1 MAFNYTKGEIIV
13 GDLKAADDAQRNTK
27 IDFGDDQ
34 IELVTNDETRL
45 KVYNTGVD
53 IIGQTHFSS
62 SGQTEL
68 IRIAKAE
75 GETKEISFENEGA
88 DIGSIY
94 FNSAEHFFIRQEN
107 ANNDLAL
114 RIGTTNAVRI
124 DGSAGHVGIYS
135 DSPSH
140 KLDVNGD
147 IRVRGN
153 DIRDN
158 SGNSAITF
166 DGSANTTINGS
177 LSFEDIILAEL
188 SIPGVDLQTDTN
200 AFRFNCPYG
209 LTVTALG
216 LALDQHSTSGDVT
229 VTVTNTTDTTTMIT
243 LSLTGTSLGT
253 STTTVTSGSCDT
265 GDVITFAVTATPA
278 DAQGLRATLFFK
290 RNV

>member
-62 SGQTEL
+62 SAHTEL

-75 GETKEISFENEGA
+75 GDTREISFENEGV

-94 FNSAEHFFIRQEN
+94 FNSAEVFFIRQEN
-107 ANNDLAL
+107 ASNDLAL
-114 RIGTTNAVRI
+114 RVGTTNALRVKGATSR
-124 DGSAGHVGIYS
+124 VGIFE
-135 DSPSH
+135 DSPTDT
-140 KLDVNGD
+140 LDVGGGLF
-147 IRVRGN
+147 V
-153 DIRDN
+153 
-158 SGNSAITF
+158 SSSAVVQQNATV
-166 DGSANTTINGS
+166 SGS
-177 LSFEDIILAEL
+177 LSFEDIIMAEL

-216 LALDQHSTSGDVT
+216 LALDQHTTSGDVT
-229 VTVTNTTDTTTMIT
+229 VTVTNTTDTNTMIT
-243 LSLTGTSLGT
+243 LSLTGTSLGGQ
-253 STTTVTSGSCDT
+253 TTTVSNASCDT
-265 GDVITFAVTATPA
+265 GDVITFAITATPA
-278 DAQGLRATLFFK
+278 NAQGLRATLFFR
-290 RNV
+290 RNI

>member
-1 MAFNYTKGEIIV
+1 MAYNFTRGQQVI
-13 GDLKAADDAQRNTK
+13 GDLVAADDDQRNTK

-34 IELVTNDETRL
+34 IQLVTSGSTRL

-62 SGQTEL
+62 SGQAEL

-114 RIGTTNAVRI
+114 RVGTTNAVRI
-124 DGSAGHVGIYS
+124 DGSAGHVGIYA
-135 DSPSH
+135 DAPTH

-229 VTVTNTTDTTTMIT
+229 VTVTNTTDTNTMIT

-253 STTTVTSGSCDT
+253 STTTVSNASCDQA
-265 GDVITFAVTATPA
+265 DVITFAITATPA
-278 DAQGLRATLFFK
+278 DAQGLRATLFFR
-290 RNV
+290 RNI

>member
-1 MAFNYTKGEIIV
+1 MAYNFTRGEQII
-13 GDLKAADDAQRNTK
+13 GDLKGADDPERDTK
-27 IDFGDDQ
+27 IDFEDNE
-34 IELVTNDETRL
+34 INLVTGGSTRV
-45 KVYNTGVD
+45 KVYNTGLDV
-53 IIGQTHFSS
+53 IGQTHFSS
-62 SGQTEL
+62 SGQAEL

-209 LTVTALG
+209 LTVTSLG
-216 LALDQHSTSGDVT
+216 LALDQHTTSGDVT

-253 STTTVTSGSCDT
+253 STTTVTSGSCDQA
-265 GDVITFAVTATPA
+265 DVITFAITATPA
-278 DAQGLRATLFFK
+278 NAQGLRATLFFR
-290 RNV
+290 RNI

>member
-34 IELVTNDETRL
+34 IELVTSGSTRL

-62 SGQTEL
+62 SAHTEL

-75 GETKEISFENEGA
+75 GDTREISFENEGA

-216 LALDQHSTSGDVT
+216 LALDQHTTSGDVT

-243 LSLTGTSLGT
+243 LSLTGTSLGG